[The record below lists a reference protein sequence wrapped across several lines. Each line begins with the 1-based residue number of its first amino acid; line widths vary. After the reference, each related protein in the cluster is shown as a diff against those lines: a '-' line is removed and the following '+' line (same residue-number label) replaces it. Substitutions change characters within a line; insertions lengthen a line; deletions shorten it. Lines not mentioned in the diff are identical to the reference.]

1 LIRFDDD
8 NSHVAVTTQAIIQDV
23 LCADQAARAIYNN
36 VLPSYFVPAEPAMEP
51 TQVICFYLIIPLSD
65 TLGARWAGAGTR
77 LVKKT
82 KLQVHLFDNK
92 DDVDP
97 KDKW

>member
-1 LIRFDDD
+1 
-8 NSHVAVTTQAIIQDV
+8 
-23 LCADQAARAIYNN
+23 
-36 VLPSYFVPAEPAMEP
+36 M
-51 TQVICFYLIIPLSD
+51 CFYLIIPMPG

-97 KDKW
+97 KDKWQVYLILLVQLKLIMYI